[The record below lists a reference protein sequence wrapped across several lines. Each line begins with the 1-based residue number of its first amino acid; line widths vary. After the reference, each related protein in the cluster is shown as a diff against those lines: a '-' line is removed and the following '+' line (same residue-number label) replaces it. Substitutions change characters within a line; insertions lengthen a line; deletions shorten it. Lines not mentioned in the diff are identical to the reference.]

1 MSELK
6 TKCNDSNVIDFINT
20 IEHEVRKKDALEILN
35 MMQQI
40 TGESPKMWGTSIIG
54 FGILNYKYKS
64 GREGVW
70 FKCGFS
76 PRKSKISMYLMGCDI
91 SKAQNL
97 LDKLGKHKTG
107 KGCLYINRLTDINQE
122 VLKKLI
128 KESFHHHPGF
138 DH

>member
-6 TKCNDSNVIDFINT
+6 TKCNDSNVIDFINSV
-20 IEHEVRKKDALEILN
+20 EHEGRKQDALEILN

-54 FGILNYKYKS
+54 FGTLHYKYKS
-64 GREGVW
+64 GREGDW

-97 LDKLGKHKTG
+97 LNKLGKHKTG
-107 KGCLYINRLTDINQE
+107 KGCLYINKLTDINQD
-122 VLKKLI
+122 VLKELI
-128 KESFHHHPGF
+128 KESFDNHPGF
-138 DH
+138 E

>member
-6 TKCNDSNVIDFINT
+6 TKCNNSSVIDFINSV
-20 IEHEVRKKDALEILN
+20 EHEVKKKDTLDILN
-35 MMQQI
+35 MMQEI
-40 TGESPKMWGTSIIG
+40 TGESPNMWGDSIIG
-54 FGILNYKYKS
+54 FGSLHYKYAS

-122 VLKKLI
+122 VLKKII
-128 KESFHHHPGF
+128 KESFDNHPGF
-138 DH
+138 

>member
-6 TKCNDSNVIDFINT
+6 TKCNDSSVMSFVNSV
-20 IEHEVRKKDALEILN
+20 EHKERKKDALEILN
-35 MMQQI
+35 MMQKI
-40 TGESPKMWGTSIIG
+40 TGESPKMWGASIIG
-54 FGILNYKYKS
+54 FGTLNYKYKS

-76 PRKSKISMYLMGCDI
+76 PRKSNISMYLMGCDI

-107 KGCLYINRLTDINQE
+107 KGCLYINKLIDINQE
-122 VLKKLI
+122 VLKKII
-128 KESFHHHPGF
+128 KESFDNHPGF
-138 DH
+138 E

>member
-6 TKCNDSNVIDFINT
+6 TKCNDSNVIDFINSV
-20 IEHEVRKKDALEILN
+20 EHEGRKKDALEILN

-54 FGILNYKYKS
+54 FGTLHYKSKS
-64 GREGVW
+64 GREGDW

-76 PRKSKISMYLMGCDI
+76 PRKSKISMYLMGPAI

-97 LDKLGKHKTG
+97 LDRLGKHKTG
-107 KGCLYINRLTDINQE
+107 KGCLYINKLTDINQE
-122 VLKKLI
+122 VLKELI
-128 KESFHHHPGF
+128 KESFDNHPGF
-138 DH
+138 